1 MSMQKWSWR
10 IIIALIL
17 SAAGFAIISFFG
29 FNHSFQNANG
39 HFDPLLA
46 SQFGNFVGG
55 LVGPMFYLASVFL
68 IYETII
74 AQNKSFEKQQFE
86 TKFFELIR
94 FHRQNVTEME
104 YRVPWEDHKYITGP
118 LVFREIKS
126 QFTKLYKIVFPFVE
140 ASATIP
146 ADKKKIDA
154 VNITYQLLFFG
165 VSQSTLPI
173 IEQLLDRKYDKLL
186 IRNIIEEVRKEKTTY
201 NPDSTYYS
209 GHQVR
214 LAHYYRHL
222 YQLVDYVDKTDF
234 LNEEQKYSY
243 IKMLR
248 AQLSQHEIA
257 LFFLNSL
264 SLGQPW
270 VKNDY
275 INKYKLIK
283 NLPPNFID
291 EIDPKDYYSGFEYEW
306 EE

>member
-1 MSMQKWSWR
+1 MQKWSWR
-10 IIIALIL
+10 IVVALVL
-17 SAAGFAIISFFG
+17 SATGFGLISIFG
-29 FNHSFQNANG
+29 FNHSFQNSNG

-46 SQFGNFVGG
+46 SQFGSFIGG

-104 YRVPWEDHKYITGP
+104 YRLPWEEHKYIAGP
-118 LVFREIKS
+118 LVFREVKS
-126 QFTKLYKIVFPFVE
+126 QFTKLYKIVSPFAE
-140 ASATIP
+140 ASDTISK
-146 ADKKKIDA
+146 DKKQLDA
-154 VNITYQLLFFG
+154 INITYQLLFFG

-173 IEQLLDRKYDKLL
+173 IEEMLDRKYDKAL
-186 IRNIIEEVRKEKTTY
+186 IKNIIEEVRKERTTF
-201 NPDSTYYS
+201 NPESMYFS

-222 YQLVDYVDKTDF
+222 YQLVNYVDCTEF
-234 LNEEQKYSY
+234 LSEKQKYNY
-243 IKMLR
+243 VKILR

-257 LFFLNSL
+257 IFFLNSL
-264 SLGQPW
+264 SLGLPW
-270 VKNDY
+270 EKHNY
-275 INKYKLIK
+275 ITKYKFIK

-291 EIDPKDYYSGFEYEW
+291 DIDPKEYYSKFEYEW